1 MARKTSNN
9 DDVSGTDA
17 IGEKSRYIVKRE
29 RLDHDGE
36 SYTFGDSIL
45 LNRDQADQ
53 LLPIGAIVPE
63 VL

>member
-9 DDVSGTDA
+9 RETTDVEGV
-17 IGEKSRYIVKRE
+17 GETSRYIVKRE

-36 SYTFGDSIL
+36 SYTFGDTIL
-45 LNRDQADQ
+45 LNSDQADQ

-63 VL
+63 VV